1 MYVCMYVYHDTSLAS
16 SIFSLVNC
24 SNNPF
29 CTFWLKHKISL
40 IIYIHARIDINECLF
55 SYVYAYARMYVYVCI
70 HGCFV
75 VPLVQWLVRES
86 FYACRRLVSPWPDLQ
101 CRGHVASAYIL
112 YEYIYM
118 YVYMYI
124 FCYHKFKFRLGWPR
138 INLPDGFA
146 VRCVCFALSGEHRK
160 VVLTEPDADPRPAVW
175 WVGVS
180 YPTLQRT
187 VSDAEVRARRSAAGR
202 HLPCQSLCWFPK
214 VRSR

>member
-1 MYVCMYVYHDTSLAS
+1 MF
-16 SIFSLVNC
+16 ILV
-24 SNNPF
+24 
-29 CTFWLKHKISL
+29 
-40 IIYIHARIDINECLF
+40 RIC
-55 SYVYAYARMYVYVCI
+55 VRTYVCI
-70 HGCFV
+70 CMYS
-75 VPLVQWLVRES
+75 WLFCSTSRTVACSRELLRMQKT
-86 FYACRRLVSPWPDLQ
+86 CVSLTW
-101 CRGHVASAYIL
+101 SAMPRSRSICIYIL

-187 VSDAEVRARRSAAGR
+187 VSDAEVRARRSAVSR